1 MLIPGIV
8 TFSMLDWQDVDVQTR
23 VVPGRYRRSRTA
35 FELKQDRDPTP
46 QFDVSYSMWYSRLG
60 S

>member
-35 FELKQDRDPTP
+35 FELKQDRDPVP
-46 QFDVSYSMWYSRLG
+46 QFDVSYSM
-60 S
+60 